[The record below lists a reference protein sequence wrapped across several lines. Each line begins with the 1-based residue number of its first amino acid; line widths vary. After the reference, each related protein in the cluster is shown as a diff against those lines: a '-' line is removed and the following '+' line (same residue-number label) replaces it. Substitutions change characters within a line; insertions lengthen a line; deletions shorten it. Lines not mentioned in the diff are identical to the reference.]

1 MHLVGI
7 LFPHIND
14 DARSKPHKTCDML
27 IRYDLVLETT
37 EKIVITLEEQ
47 GDRHCGLR
55 LTISGGKNVYQ
66 VAITV
71 QGKVTNIYSVI

>member
-1 MHLVGI
+1 
-7 LFPHIND
+7 
-14 DARSKPHKTCDML
+14 ML

-71 QGKVTNIYSVI
+71 QGEKSLIYVYIA

>member
-1 MHLVGI
+1 
-7 LFPHIND
+7 
-14 DARSKPHKTCDML
+14 ML
-27 IRYDLVLETT
+27 IRYDVVLETA
-37 EKIVITLEEQ
+37 EKIFSTLAEQ

-71 QGKVTNIYSVI
+71 QGEESLTYI